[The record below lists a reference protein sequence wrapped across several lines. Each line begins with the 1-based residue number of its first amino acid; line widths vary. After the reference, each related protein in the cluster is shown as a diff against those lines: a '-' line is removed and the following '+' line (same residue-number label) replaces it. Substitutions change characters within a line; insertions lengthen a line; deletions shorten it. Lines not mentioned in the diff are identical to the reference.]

1 MNYAA
6 ERQKLLG
13 ILPTPSAS
21 SRFATPRLARTERPV
36 ELLCDAVAVTAL
48 GTRDETSDM
57 DVHNVTAGAASFT
70 CNAYLA
76 PGDRPVLVDAG
87 ADEVVVP
94 AIREHVDSLDA
105 VVITHQHGDHVGELD
120 AVLDA
125 FDADCYA
132 FDPHPRRTH
141 AIEDGD
147 AIRIGE
153 ARFEAVHTPGHAPD
167 HVALLS
173 ESTIFSGDVVV
184 HDDGAFEYGSFG
196 RTDIA
201 GADRE
206 TLIRSLETLLDRL
219 PDSVEHMY
227 AGHGAAFHG
236 DVRDVIE
243 TALARATEREP
254 KYG

>member
-1 MNYAA
+1 
-6 ERQKLLG
+6 
-13 ILPTPSAS
+13 
-21 SRFATPRLARTERPV
+21 
-36 ELLCDAVAVTAL
+36 
-48 GTRDETSDM
+48 M
-57 DVHNVTAGAASFT
+57 DVTNVTAGATSFT

-76 PGDRPVLVDAG
+76 LGERPVLVDAG
-87 ADEVVVP
+87 TMDGVVRTV
-94 AIREHVDSLDA
+94 REHAADLDR
-105 VVITHQHGDHVGELD
+105 VVLTHQHGDHVGALD
-120 AVLDA
+120 AVLGV

-132 FDPHPRRTH
+132 FAEHPRRTR

-147 AIRIGE
+147 AVRIGSE
-153 ARFEAVHTPGHAPD
+153 EFEVVHTPGHAPD

-206 TLIRSLETLLDRL
+206 ALIGSLETILDRL

-227 AGHGAAFHG
+227 AGHGSEFHG

-243 TALARATEREP
+243 TALGRAEKREP
-254 KYG
+254 KYD